1 MVRYAPSHQHGHQWY
16 ATGRQDPVG
25 VDETRACMIENSHSA
40 VVGGPGSGAGILSTL
55 FLTGRPSALPGL
67 STALFCPGGAK
78 RSVCPGLGRL
88 WLSVSRPHRSRTGAA
103 PAALRWP
110 SGREK
115 IAWPSMKQSRGSVAF
130 ELCILLALY
139 VISSCGRPDLS
150 LKESGFG
157 MDAYRRSHVA
167 YLGTVSGKT

>member
-40 VVGGPGSGAGILSTL
+40 VVGGPGSGAGILSRL
-55 FLTGRPSALPGL
+55 FSREGQALSPDCRP
-67 STALFCPGGAK
+67 LFFAPAVP

-110 SGREK
+110 FGRKK
-115 IAWPSMKQSRGSVAF
+115 IAWPSIKQSRGSVAF

-139 VISSCGRPDLS
+139 VIARCGRPDLS

-157 MDAYRRSHVA
+157 MDAYRRSQVA